1 MATDSNTPAKSADKG
16 SMQALVDAAGK
27 ELIPIREGK
36 MVEATVVQVSRQR
49 ILVDIKGY
57 ALGFIPERE
66 LSSTA
71 VDVKPGDSLTAYV
84 LLAENEDGY
93 AVLSLKRADRERYV
107 TALETAYAKKD
118 TVSVRVKDAN
128 RGGLLVEFGNI
139 EGFMPV
145 SQLATAH
152 YPKVGGDRDQIQHR
166 LKDLIG
172 TMLEAKVINFDPRAN
187 KLIFSEKAAGDALAE
202 ERAGELP
209 IGTKLTGTITGLVDF
224 GLFVR
229 VNDVEG
235 LVHISEVSWDRVTN
249 LRELFTVG
257 QSVDVMVTDVEGGRV
272 SLSMKRLT
280 ADPWVEKVAGL
291 KVGQPITGTV
301 SKVTSFGVFVEVAP
315 EVLGLA
321 HISEFGLTGEEK
333 LSDAVKSGE
342 PADFVVKSIDMAQH
356 RINLVP
362 AGKSKKAKS
371 KKSAA
376 DVVETPEETPAAE

>member
-1 MATDSNTPAKSADKG
+1 MTDEVKTPAPAQG

-36 MVEATVVQVSRQR
+36 MVDATVLQVSRQR
-49 ILVDIKGY
+49 ILVDIKGF

-71 VDVKPGDSLTAYV
+71 AGLKIGDTLTAYV

-107 TALETAYAKKD
+107 TALEAAFAKKE
-118 TVSVRVKDAN
+118 TVNVRVKDAN

-172 TMLEAKVINFDPRAN
+172 TMLDAKVINFDPRAN

-209 IGTKLTGTITGLVDF
+209 IGTKLTGSITGIVDF

-249 LRELFTVG
+249 LRELFNVG
-257 QSVDVMVTDVEGGRV
+257 DSVDVIVTDVTGGRV

-280 ADPWVEKVAGL
+280 SDPWVEKVASL
-291 KVGQPITGTV
+291 KIGQPITGTV
-301 SKVTSFGVFVEVAP
+301 SKVTSFGAFVEVAP
-315 EVLGLA
+315 DVLGLA
-321 HISEFGLTGEEK
+321 HISEFGLSGEER
-333 LSDAVKSGE
+333 LADVVKTGE
-342 PADFVVKSIDMAQH
+342 PADFMVKSIDMAQH

-362 AGKSKKAKS
+362 AGKSKKTKT
-371 KKSAA
+371 KKEPV
-376 DVVETPEETPAAE
+376 DVEPTAE